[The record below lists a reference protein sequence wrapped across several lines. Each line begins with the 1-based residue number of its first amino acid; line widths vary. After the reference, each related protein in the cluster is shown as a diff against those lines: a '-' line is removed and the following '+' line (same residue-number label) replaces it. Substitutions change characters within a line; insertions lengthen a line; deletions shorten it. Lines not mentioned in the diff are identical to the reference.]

1 MAISA
6 DFLQNPSVK
15 TLIQSK
21 KKRNAFTKTSFYS
34 ITTHIAALNCHFYK
48 LTVTGSPA

>member
-21 KKRNAFTKTSFYS
+21 KNEMRSLKPLFT
-34 ITTHIAALNCHFYK
+34 ALQPTLPRLIVIFIN
-48 LTVTGSPA
+48 